1 MSTFTDYPAV
11 VPHLVVKG
19 ASKAIAYYQAAFGA
33 QERYRLGTTGTDQIG
48 HAELLIQGQVI
59 MLADEF
65 PGMSTS
71 PQTLKGTT
79 VTFVLMVKDADAA
92 FARAIRAGG
101 TPLMPPTDQFYGYRM
116 GSLLDPFGHKW
127 MIQHPLQA
135 VSVEEMQRRWD
146 DMVRQFSAPKQN

>member
-1 MSTFTDYPAV
+1 MITPKTLFRSGLCLLLPLAAALAAGAAPA
-11 VPHLVVKG
+11 
-19 ASKAIAYYQAAFGA
+19 
-33 QERYRLGTTGTDQIG
+33 T
-48 HAELLIQGQVI
+48 
-59 MLADEF
+59 LADF
-65 PGMSTS
+65 QALAAKSTS
-71 PQTLKGTT
+71 QLVLPTYPVTPAEIKAQTEKTI
-79 VTFVLMVKDADAA
+79 KDADAA
-92 FARAIRAGG
+92 FDRAIQAGG